1 MCIRDRP
8 KGEPENFMTNAEAR
22 SKFDDL
28 VAPYLSEKQRD
39 TLVSE
44 MLTFE
49 KSSSVNAMLGL
60 TCSDE
65 QGLRMAGED

>member
-1 MCIRDRP
+1 
-8 KGEPENFMTNAEAR
+8 MTDAEAR

-49 KSSSVNAMLGL
+49 KSSSVDAILDL

-65 QGLRMAGED
+65 QVLRIAGED